1 MNLDHIFPSCY
12 FFFKIIFEHLFVC
25 EYILLCV
32 FLFCVHVCLYT
43 MCVKY
48 VCEMPTDARQEVAQD
63 PIGLE
68 LQTFLSCCVH
78 AGN

>member
-1 MNLDHIFPSCY
+1 MCIAVLRTCMS
-12 FFFKIIFEHLFVC
+12 
-25 EYILLCV
+25 
-32 FLFCVHVCLYT
+32 VHY
-43 MCVKY
+43 CVKY